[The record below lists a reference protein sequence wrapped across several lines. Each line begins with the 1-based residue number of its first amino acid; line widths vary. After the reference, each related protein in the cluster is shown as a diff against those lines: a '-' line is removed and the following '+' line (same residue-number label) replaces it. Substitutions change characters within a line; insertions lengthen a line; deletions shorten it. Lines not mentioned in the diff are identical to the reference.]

1 MTSLQEPVELSNS
14 VDTVDTETR
23 DHSSLY
29 SLCVDLTSLDVLLQ
43 GGFGGNKDAFLSG
56 NENISYQMIQS
67 RGTPIFLSTCW

>member
-43 GGFGGNKDAFLSG
+43 GGFGGNKDAFLSR
-56 NENISYQMIQS
+56 NENISY